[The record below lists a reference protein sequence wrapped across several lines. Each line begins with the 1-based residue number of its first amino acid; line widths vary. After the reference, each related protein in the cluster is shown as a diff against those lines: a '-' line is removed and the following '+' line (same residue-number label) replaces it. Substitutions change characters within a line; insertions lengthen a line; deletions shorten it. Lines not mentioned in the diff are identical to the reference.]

1 MSNDQKPLS
10 TKPIRFMSRLELRG
24 TQLAGWAPR
33 MTNKPLAGGILF
45 DENVEIVLP
54 DGTILKADLFR
65 PAGSGRVPV
74 LVSWAVYIK
83 DTERMG
89 AIFIDE
95 SGICDYVINQGYAEL
110 RVQPRGTGSSG
121 GLAGDEMFG
130 AQEVQDCH
138 DAIEWAAKQQWC
150 NGDVGMIGM
159 SAFAVAQLMV
169 AAKKPPHLKA
179 IFPYKGFTDIYRH
192 GFYKGGT
199 PYTGAMELFALAE
212 KTVPPKIPAW
222 ARHLASHVLNHKR
235 FARYMSDAAGTV
247 ISIRKMLKKIK
258 PPEAAVRGYVRRM
271 FDNAFDD
278 GGYYRGSSPAAVIGD
293 IEVPVCVG
301 TDFGAQGFHF
311 FGAFELWHRLKGPKK
326 MFIGP
331 PEYEFPWSNYLQEC
345 VAWYDW
351 TLKGLDN
358 GYAELPPIRY
368 WLRGAEIWEQAQDWP
383 LPEAKDL
390 RLYLQRGDESDLRV
404 QKLSPDAPSQPG
416 SHSLIAIP
424 SGGYYV
430 AELDKYE
437 TQILRFQTPTYD
449 KETSIIGPVK
459 MRLMLSAS
467 AIDTYVVARL
477 SDIAPDGKR
486 TKLAWGWLLASHRTV
501 DEARSNPTEIV
512 HDHRACAAKQLTPGE
527 PAELLFS
534 LTPIA
539 NMFRPGHAMELEIAA
554 RPELLLSEKGEGF
567 DMFSWEA
574 VPYRCRNTIHTG
586 ADTGSYLEVMV
597 KPALL

>member
-1 MSNDQKPLS
+1 MSNFVKPLS
-10 TKPIRFMSRLELRG
+10 SRPTRLMAKLELRG
-24 TQLAGWAPR
+24 TQLAGWMPAKRSAPL
-33 MTNKPLAGGILF
+33 TGGILF
-45 DENVEIVLP
+45 DENVDITLR

-65 PAGSGRVPV
+65 PAGVGPVPV

-95 SGICDYVINQGYAEL
+95 SGISSYVINQGYAEL
-110 RVQPRGTGSSG
+110 RVQPRGTGASDG
-121 GLAGDEMFG
+121 VAGEEMFG

-138 DAIEWAAKQQWC
+138 DAIEWAAQQSWC

-159 SAFAVAQLMV
+159 SAFSVAQLMV
-169 AAKKPPHLKA
+169 AATRPPHLKA

-212 KTVPPKIPAW
+212 KLVPPKIPAW
-222 ARHLASHVLNHKR
+222 GRHLASYVLNHKR
-235 FARYMSDAAGTV
+235 FARRMSDAAGNV
-247 ISIRKMLKKIK
+247 MGIRKMLKKLT

-271 FDNAFDD
+271 FDNTFDD
-278 GGYYRGSSPAAVIGD
+278 GHYYRGSSPCEVIDG
-293 IEVPVCVG
+293 IEVPVCIG
-301 TDFGAQGFHF
+301 TDYGAQGFHF
-311 FGAFELWHRLKGPKK
+311 FGAFELWHRLKGPKM

-351 TLKGLDN
+351 MLKGIDN
-358 GYAELPPIRY
+358 GYADLPPIRY
-368 WLRGAEIWEQAQDWP
+368 WLRGAERWEPAQDWP
-383 LPEAKDL
+383 LPEAKST
-390 RLYLQRGDESDLRV
+390 RFYLQRGDESDLRP
-404 QKLSPDAPSQPG
+404 QRLAQTAPAEAG
-416 SHSLIAIP
+416 TNGLIAIP

-437 TQILRFQTPTYD
+437 TQILRYRTAAYESDTRVV
-449 KETSIIGPVK
+449 GPVTL
-459 MRLMLSAS
+459 RLMLSAS

-477 SDIAPDGKR
+477 SDVAPDGTR
-486 TKLAWGWLLASHRTV
+486 TKLAWGWLLASHRSV

-512 HDHRACAAKQLTPGE
+512 HDHRASAARQLTPGE

-539 NMFRPGHAMELEIAA
+539 NMFRPGHVMELEIAA
-554 RPELLLSEKGEGF
+554 RPELLLTEKGEGF
-567 DMFSWEA
+567 DMFLWEA
-574 VPYRCRNTIHTG
+574 VPYRCRNRIHTG
-586 ADTGSYLEVMV
+586 GEAGSYLEVMI
-597 KPALL
+597 LG

>member
-1 MSNDQKPLS
+1 MSNRCKPLS
-10 TKPIRFMSRLELRG
+10 TKPVRFMSKLELRG
-24 TQLAGWAPR
+24 TQLAGWTPKITEPA
-33 MTNKPLAGGILF
+33 LAGGILF
-45 DENVEIVLP
+45 DENVEITMP

-65 PAGSGRVPV
+65 PAGVARVPV

-95 SGICDYVINQGYAEL
+95 SGICDYVINHGYAEL

-121 GLAGDEMFG
+121 GVAGEEMFG

-138 DAIEWAAKQQWC
+138 DAIEWAAAQPWC

-169 AAKKPPHLKA
+169 AAKQPPHLKA

-222 ARHLASHVLNHKR
+222 ARHMLSHVLNHRR
-235 FARYMSDAAGTV
+235 FARQMSDAAGTV
-247 ISIRKMLKKIK
+247 ISIRKLLKRIE
-258 PPEAAVRGYVRRM
+258 PPEEAMRGYVRRM
-271 FDNAFDD
+271 FDNTFDD
-278 GGYYRGSSPAAVIGD
+278 GEYYRASSPASVID
-293 IEVPVCVG
+293 EITIPVCVG

-358 GYAELPPIRY
+358 GYAALPPVRY
-368 WLRGAEIWEQAQDWP
+368 WLRGAERWEQAQDWP
-383 LPEAKDL
+383 LPDRTKC
-390 RLYLQRGDESDLRV
+390 RLYLQRGDASDLRP
-404 QKLSPDAPSQPG
+404 QILAAGAPAQAG

-430 AELDKYE
+430 TELDKYE
-437 TQILRFQTPTYD
+437 TQVLRFRTRGYET
-449 KETSIIGPVK
+449 ETSIVGPV
-459 MRLMLSAS
+459 RLRLILSAS

-477 SDIAPDGKR
+477 SDVAPDSSR

-512 HDHRACAAKQLTPGE
+512 HDHRACAAKQLIPGE
-527 PAELLFS
+527 PTELLFS

-539 NMFRPGHAMELEIAA
+539 NMFKPGHVMELEIAA

-574 VPYRCRNTIHTG
+574 VPYRCRNVIHTG
-586 ADTGSYLEVMV
+586 AEASYLEVMI
-597 KPALL
+597 

>member
-1 MSNDQKPLS
+1 MSNYRKPLS
-10 TKPIRFMSRLELRG
+10 TKPTRFMSKLELRG
-24 TQLAGWAPR
+24 TQLAGWTPKAQ
-33 MTNKPLAGGILF
+33 NQPLTGGILF
-45 DENVEIVLP
+45 DENVEIQML

-65 PAGSGRVPV
+65 PAGAGRVPV
-74 LVSWAVYIK
+74 LVSCAVYIK

-95 SGICDYVINQGYAEL
+95 SGICEYVINQGYAEL

-121 GLAGDEMFG
+121 GVAGDEMFG
-130 AQEVQDCH
+130 AQEVQDCYA
-138 DAIEWAAKQQWC
+138 AIEWAAKQDWC

-169 AAKKPPHLKA
+169 AASRPPHLKS

-222 ARHLASHVLNHKR
+222 ARHLASNILNHKR
-235 FARYMSDAAGTV
+235 FARHMSDAAGTV
-247 ISIRKMLKKIK
+247 VSIRKMLKKIK
-258 PPEAAVRGYVRRM
+258 PPEAAIRGYVRRM
-271 FDNAFDD
+271 FDNVFDD
-278 GGYYRGSSPAAVIGD
+278 GPYYRTSSPAAVIEE
-293 IEVPVCVG
+293 IAVPVCVG

-311 FGAFELWHRLKGPKK
+311 FGAFELWHRLKSPKK

-351 TLKGLDN
+351 TLKGIDN
-358 GYAELPPIRY
+358 GYASLPPIRY
-368 WLRGAEIWEQAQDWP
+368 WLRGADKWQHAQDWP
-383 LPEAKDL
+383 LPETKIT
-390 RLYLQRGDESDLRV
+390 RFYLQRGDASDLRP
-404 QKLSPDAPSQPG
+404 QKLAPSAPPQSG
-416 SHSLIAIP
+416 RHSLIAIP

-430 AELDKYE
+430 AELDNYE
-437 TQILRFQTPTYD
+437 TQILRFQTPPY
-449 KETSIIGPVK
+449 ETDTIIVGPVTL
-459 MRLMLSAS
+459 RLMLSAS

-477 SDIAPDGKR
+477 SDLAPDGKR

-501 DEARSNPTEIV
+501 DPARSNPTEIV
-512 HDHRACAAKQLTPGE
+512 HDHRASAAKQLTPGE

-539 NMFRPGHAMELEIAA
+539 NMFKPGHVMQLEIAA

-586 ADTGSYLEVMV
+586 AEAGSYLEVMT
-597 KPALL
+597 K